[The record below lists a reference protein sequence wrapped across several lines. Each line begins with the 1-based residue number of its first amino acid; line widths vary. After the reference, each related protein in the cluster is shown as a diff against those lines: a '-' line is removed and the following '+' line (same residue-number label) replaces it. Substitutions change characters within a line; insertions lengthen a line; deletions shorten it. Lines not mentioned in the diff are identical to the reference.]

1 MTHIHMKRKENK
13 IIISVNQ
20 KLYPLE
26 AAYGAA
32 YAFLDKAYI
41 YLEEGPK
48 SKIQITLKG
57 KEKLTKKGLE
67 ALKGEFLNEL
77 LNSSLRDRIS
87 KNNKK
92 IREYMIGRAL
102 ASALSG
108 PERPIEKKEQIF
120 EKELSAKNDVWDKE
134 ALKEEFEKTL
144 FSQKKPEEVIIPWK
158 KKNQK
163 EEKSLT
169 SNKVTFPFQ
178 KNKPIWIM
186 DPEGIAIPW
195 EEKYLK
201 QKNKKKKTKK
211 C

>member
-1 MTHIHMKRKENK
+1 MGKKENK
-13 IIISVNQ
+13 IIISVSQ

-26 AAYGAA
+26 AIYGAA

-57 KEKLTKKGLE
+57 KEKLTKNGLE
-67 ALKGEFLNEL
+67 NLKGDFLNEL

-87 KNNKK
+87 KKNKK

-108 PERPIEKKEQIF
+108 LEGSAEKREQKFKKES
-120 EKELSAKNDVWDKE
+120 SAKNNVWDKKNLE
-134 ALKEEFEKTL
+134 EEFEKVL
-144 FSQKKPEEVIIPWK
+144 FSGKKPEEIIIPWRK
-158 KKNQK
+158 KIQREESLISDEKDS
-163 EEKSLT
+163 EKSMPT
-169 SNKVTFPFQ
+169 
-178 KNKPIWIM
+178 WRR

-201 QKNKKKKTKK
+201 KNKKHKRKNANKI
-211 C
+211 